1 MGNENAT
8 PAGITPEEDHDGAP
22 EPASEPRGTRGLLW
36 AALAA
41 LALVCVLAGTAGGLL
56 FAHGLAGKEASAAR
70 RQFRANASEV
80 SANLNNAL
88 QREAN
93 LAVSAGTF
101 FTADPKVSSAGL
113 MAWARW
119 GALLAGHPE
128 LQRLGL
134 LRVAGHSQ
142 RCLATAEI
150 ARGAGPRVPSGLDY
164 CALEQRL
171 LASRGS
177 GAMIAR
183 APVGRPGTLE
193 VQRPVYRG
201 YATPTT
207 TKARNAAFV
216 GWLREVLRPS
226 VLARS
231 ALAGRPGY
239 ALSLRYGPS
248 PAALALAGSVP
259 ADGAQRVSV
268 GLARGGQLE
277 ILGPP
282 ASAPLLGKGRVWA
295 LVAGILLGLL
305 AGTSILLLGTRRRRE
320 EPPVALVALSPEPPP
335 AETLYDSLTG
345 LPGHDLTLDRASQVL
360 ARATRQSGMLAGAL
374 LIDIDWFKDVN
385 EKLGRDAGDQ
395 LLRIVAQRLQ
405 GVMREEDTVGRL
417 GADRFAVLVE
427 CTARSVRMDS
437 LAQRVI
443 EALHKPIELEGFGPS
458 FFTTVSIGVAF
469 GRYGTPD
476 ELLRDAQAALDSAK
490 AAGRDRYAIFSANTR
505 SVVER
510 RSVVEAELNT
520 AVQEQQFFLLYEPI
534 WDLASGAVVGL
545 EAQPR
550 WQHPKRGVLTSADFL
565 PVAQESGLSIPIDR
579 WAIEQACASAA
590 AWEVQGRRI
599 GVSVKV
605 SADQLNRDGLIVD
618 VRRALQQ
625 SGIDPSLLTLEI
637 AETSVMSDVALAAER
652 LREIKQLGVHLAIED
667 FGGSGYAY
675 HSDLRKLSL
684 DSLRVN
690 RSSLAAEDDADYR
703 DWLFEAIMMV
713 GRELSLTVIAKEL
726 QTTEQLSAVQA
737 MGCTMAQGQAFG
749 EAVLADAV
757 IGLCDAG
764 MQAPAAA
771 TGVVQV
777 V

>member
-8 PAGITPEEDHDGAP
+8 PEELISEKQSEGAPAPAP
-22 EPASEPRGTRGLLW
+22 EPRGARRGLW

-41 LALVCVLAGTAGGLL
+41 LALVCVLAGSAGGLL
-56 FAHGLAGKEASAAR
+56 LAHGLGGEEASAAR
-70 RQFRANASEV
+70 SQFRASSSEV

-88 QREAN
+88 QREAD
-93 LAVSAGTF
+93 LAVAAGTF
-101 FTADPKVSSAGL
+101 FAAEAKVSSAGL
-113 MAWARW
+113 MTWAKA
-119 GALLAGHPE
+119 GQLLAGHPE
-128 LQRLGL
+128 LQGLGL
-134 LRVAGHSQ
+134 LRVAGHSR

-150 ARGAGPRVPSGLDY
+150 VRGAGPRLPSGLDY
-164 CALEQRL
+164 CAREQRL

-177 GAMIAR
+177 GATIAR
-183 APVGRPGTLE
+183 APAGRPGILE

-207 TKARNAAFV
+207 TQARNAAFV

-231 ALAGRPGY
+231 ALAGHPGY
-239 ALSLRYGPS
+239 ALGVRYGPS
-248 PAALALAGSVP
+248 PAALALAGGVASG
-259 ADGAQRVSV
+259 DAQRASV
-268 GLARGGQLE
+268 GLAHGWRLE

-282 ASAPLLGKGRVWA
+282 AGASLLGKGRVWA
-295 LVAGILLGLL
+295 LVAGIMLGLL
-305 AGTSILLLGTRRRRE
+305 AGTLILLPGTRRRRE
-320 EPPVALVALSPEPPP
+320 ERPVALVAPSPEPP

-345 LPGHDLTLDRASQVL
+345 LPGRGLTHDRAAQVL
-360 ARATRQSGMLAGAL
+360 ARSTRQSGMLAGAL

-395 LLRIVAQRLQ
+395 LLGIVAQRLQ

-417 GADRFAVLVE
+417 DGDRFAVLVE

-458 FFTTVSIGVAF
+458 FYTTASIGVAF

-476 ELLRDAQAALDSAK
+476 ELLRDAQTALDSAK

-520 AVQEQQFFLLYEPI
+520 AVQEQQFLLVYEPI
-534 WDLASGAVVGL
+534 WDLASGAVVGV

-550 WQHPKRGVLTSADFL
+550 WQHPKRGVLSSADFL

-625 SGIDPSLLTLEI
+625 SGIDPALLTLEI

-690 RSSLAAEDDADYR
+690 RSSLAVADDADYR
-703 DWLFEAIMMV
+703 DWLFEAILMV

-726 QTTEQLSAVQA
+726 QSEEQLSAVQA
-737 MGCTMAQGQAFG
+737 MGCTMAQGPAFG
-749 EAVLADAV
+749 EAVPAEAV

-764 MQAPAAA
+764 MRAPTAV
-771 TGVVQV
+771 TGAVQV
-777 V
+777 A